1 MTTEIMDINEQILVS
16 IYLRRDKHE
25 NGMTMEEYA
34 LAVLAGTK
42 PVLSHDEYVYQ
53 FGSIADEVAL
63 VEEWATASG
72 LTISESGVDIATV
85 KVFGTAGKFN
95 KLFSI
100 ELKKITDDINT
111 YHTFDGEL
119 TVPSDIN
126 DVVENVAGLDN
137 SVRFTTSLQQVDPE
151 LYSSGPLSP
160 SVISSP
166 TPLDLAKAYKFP
178 RSPGNDQSQGKGA
191 CVAIIELGGGYTTQN
206 LTSTFSRVGLS
217 NPTVIDV
224 SVDGGTNDGG
234 INSASGEVM
243 LDIWCTGAVAPSA
256 KIVMY
261 FAPNTFQGFI
271 DTIIT
276 PTNDTTNNPSVISV
290 SWGTTDTNWSSGN
303 RASFESALQA
313 AAIKGITVL
322 VAIGD
327 YGTKAVSSAVYG
339 TVQYPGTSP
348 YVISCG
354 GSVMTVNDDWSIAS
368 ERAWGGS
375 LDGGY
380 AGGGGVST
388 IFSIPVWQ
396 NNRSYS
402 SKTYAGTVS
411 TLTTRGVP
419 DLAGHAVGYS
429 FYYYSS
435 NTFGA
440 GFVGTSAVAPLFAGL
455 IARINSLSGTR
466 VGFVNAALYN
476 AQSTAF
482 NDITTGNNTL
492 SSGTSGFQATSSWD
506 ACTGLGSPIGTEI
519 YKLYKTGLS
528 FPKNSYG
535 FRPTSGAA
543 YPRGTSGAR

>member
-1 MTTEIMDINEQILVS
+1 
-16 IYLRRDKHE
+16 
-25 NGMTMEEYA
+25 
-34 LAVLAGTK
+34 
-42 PVLSHDEYVYQ
+42 
-53 FGSIADEVAL
+53 
-63 VEEWATASG
+63 
-72 LTISESGVDIATV
+72 
-85 KVFGTAGKFN
+85 
-95 KLFSI
+95 
-100 ELKKITDDINT
+100 
-111 YHTFDGEL
+111 
-119 TVPSDIN
+119 
-126 DVVENVAGLDN
+126 
-137 SVRFTTSLQQVDPE
+137 
-151 LYSSGPLSP
+151 
-160 SVISSP
+160 
-166 TPLDLAKAYKFP
+166 
-178 RSPGNDQSQGKGA
+178 
-191 CVAIIELGGGYTTQN
+191 
-206 LTSTFSRVGLS
+206 
-217 NPTVIDV
+217 
-224 SVDGGTNDGG
+224 
-234 INSASGEVM
+234 M

-290 SWGTTDTNWSSGN
+290 SWGTIDSNWGSSN
-303 RASFESALQA
+303 RALFESALQA

-327 YGTKAVSSAVYG
+327 YGTKATSGSAYG
-339 TVQYPGTSP
+339 TVQYPGTSL

-354 GSVMTVNDDWSIAS
+354 GSVMSINDDWTIAS
-368 ERAWGGS
+368 ERVWGGP

-380 AGGGGVST
+380 ATGGGYST
-388 IFSIPVWQ
+388 YYGQPSWQ
-396 NNRSYS
+396 SNRGYNL
-402 SKTYAGTVS
+402 KTYLGVVS
-411 TLTTRGVP
+411 SLPTRGVP

-466 VGFVNAALYN
+466 VGFINAALYN

-482 NDITTGNNTL
+482 NDITTGYNTL
-492 SSGTSGFQATSSWD
+492 SSGNQGFQATTSWD

-519 YKLYKTGLS
+519 YKLYKTGSS